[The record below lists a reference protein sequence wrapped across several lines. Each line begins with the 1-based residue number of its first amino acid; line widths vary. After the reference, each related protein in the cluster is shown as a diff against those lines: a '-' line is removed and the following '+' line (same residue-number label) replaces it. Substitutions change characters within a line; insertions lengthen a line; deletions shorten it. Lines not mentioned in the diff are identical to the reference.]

1 MPKFLFFLL
10 TIANVSGAFAEQLL
24 CKVTVNTEV
33 QTKKEITVL
42 PDEKVTFADV
52 DSFRMMVKNLGSAK
66 FEVEV
71 FDGNEPSRGYAKGSL
86 KTSDDE
92 VRWTLWRRD
101 ILLETSCQLSNP
113 LRRTSRPTDQLTN

>member
-1 MPKFLFFLL
+1 MSKFLFFLF
-10 TIANVSGAFAEQLL
+10 TITSVSGAFAEQLL
-24 CKVTVNTEV
+24 CKVIINTEV
-33 QTKKEITVL
+33 QGKKEIAVL

-71 FDGNEPSRGYAKGSL
+71 YDGNEPSRGYAKGSL

-101 ILLETSCQLSNP
+101 ILLEASCQLAS
-113 LRRTSRPTDQLTN
+113 TQE